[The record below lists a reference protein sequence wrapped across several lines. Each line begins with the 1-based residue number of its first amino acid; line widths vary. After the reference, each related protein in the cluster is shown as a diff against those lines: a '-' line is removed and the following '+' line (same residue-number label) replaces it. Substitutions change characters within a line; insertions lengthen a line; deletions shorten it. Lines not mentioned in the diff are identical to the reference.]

1 MFDSFHGAEDAT
13 AKRRYLAST
22 TASAAVYGAILLGL
36 GLAATQADAIKEAAP
51 IEVRFRP
58 PPPVIEPP
66 PPPPAAPPSV
76 PVKQPS
82 GRRAPVA
89 VPKEMP
95 AEAPAESELEKPLE
109 GSGTPELGAPAVGAA
124 PPPPPPPPAPPAP
137 PKKEAKVPVN
147 LPENATAPVAD
158 SANAPPEY
166 PAEMREKG
174 VEAKVILKIVVSEN
188 GLVTKV
194 EVLRGEEP
202 FVSAAIAAVKT
213 WRYSP
218 ALVGGAPTPVFRIVQ
233 LPFRLK

>member
-22 TASAAVYGAILLGL
+22 TASAAVYGAILLGI
-36 GLAATQADAIKEAAP
+36 GLAATQADAIKEAVP

-58 PPPVIEPP
+58 PPPVVEAPP
-66 PPPPAAPPSV
+66 PPPVVPPTV
-76 PVKQPS
+76 PVKQVS

-95 AEAPAESELEKPLE
+95 TEAPVESEVEKPLE
-109 GSGTPELGAPAVGAA
+109 VSGAPELGAPAVVAA
-124 PPPPPPPPAPPAP
+124 PPPPPPPP
-137 PKKEAKVPVN
+137 KKVTKVPVN
-147 LPENATAPVAD
+147 LPENATAPVASD
-158 SANAPPEY
+158 DNVPPEY
-166 PAEMREKG
+166 PAEMRERG
-174 VEAKVILKIVVSEN
+174 VEAKVILKIVVSES

-194 EVLRGEEP
+194 EVLRGDEP

-218 ALVGGAPTPVFRIVQ
+218 ALVGGEPTPVFRIVQ